1 MNLTI
6 QPRDKTENK
15 VVSLSRMR
23 EFRGSPDSNTS
34 LDSQGSAVSWAT
46 ADSDSESP
54 TVVTATASVGVGAR
68 SRGTTSPSLSG
79 PSSSP
84 PPHTVLEAW
93 LTSAG
98 CGRQR
103 YRLTTDGV
111 LAQIVAN
118 EEWRLHRTRSEVRR
132 GVSAART
139 ALEIADL
146 VDTASTAVRFHADS
160 AAERERWMR
169 AFEAARWGV
178 VDECG
183 VCRVVTSAAAAAKV
197 EVDGAAVDAAESSA
211 EVGARRRVRFS
222 SFPSTTPPPTRRGTT
237 LTAFPAHDAA
247 DSDSDTGTTGIRARL
262 RRRRHRGKGGE
273 SAAGTCCS
281 CAAMPAAS
289 ESGGGAAE
297 DNGVGCVVG

>member
-1 MNLTI
+1 MTGKPSLNGNRHL
-6 QPRDKTENK
+6 PAK
-15 VVSLSRMR
+15 VVSRPNWMR

-111 LAQIVAN
+111 LAQIV
-118 EEWRLHRTRSEVRR
+118 E
-132 GVSAART
+132 
-139 ALEIADL
+139 
-146 VDTASTAVRFHADS
+146 
-160 AAERERWMR
+160 
-169 AFEAARWGV
+169 
-178 VDECG
+178 
-183 VCRVVTSAAAAAKV
+183 SAAAAAKV

-211 EVGARRRVRFS
+211 EVGARRSGRFT

-247 DSDSDTGTTGIRARL
+247 DFDSDTGTTGIRARL

-297 DNGVGCVVG
+297 DEGVGCVVG